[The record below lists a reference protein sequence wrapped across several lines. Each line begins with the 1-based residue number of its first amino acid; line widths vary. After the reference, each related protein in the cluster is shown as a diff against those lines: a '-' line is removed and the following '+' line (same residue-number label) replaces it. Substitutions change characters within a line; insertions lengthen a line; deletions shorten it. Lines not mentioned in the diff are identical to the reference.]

1 MGDAVRI
8 SKKMIGS
15 ELARGALSVLAR
27 NVLCLCHQIVM
38 TDAHE
43 LDRVDGAFVIGMPSM
58 TDNEFDQCVAG
69 FYQAASGQV
78 DWGQALRALHE
89 AFSLWAI
96 HIFGLDMA
104 SGTITFSFEVGDA
117 RPEAAIDFARTWH
130 RHDPRTRLALQLDEG
145 QWMNCRE
152 HFDDAFVAR
161 DPFYQEFLIPYGGRW
176 VSGMKLV
183 EDGAFVSLLA
193 MMRGPHQIPFSK
205 SEDALAHRLAHHLSL
220 AVKLYRT
227 NSRLAN
233 QASNSL
239 ALLGKIEAPLLLID
253 EQRRIHF
260 ANPAARSILD
270 AAETLVERGDELFCR
285 RAHDDTELL
294 LALRRL
300 RLSNNAYLGDAVAPE
315 EKAFMRCA
323 LPGSAH
329 HFGVYLNAIRP
340 ETSMGAFGRTPLA
353 MVLLHDPRRR
363 LQLDPFMVGA
373 AFDLTPAESQLAVGI
388 ARGMSVNEVAIARG
402 VSIETVRSQVKSIFA
417 KTGTSQQSDLVS
429 LLATLP
435 THTR

>member
-1 MGDAVRI
+1 
-8 SKKMIGS
+8 
-15 ELARGALSVLAR
+15 
-27 NVLCLCHQIVM
+27 
-38 TDAHE
+38 
-43 LDRVDGAFVIGMPSM
+43 
-58 TDNEFDQCVAG
+58 
-69 FYQAASGQV
+69 
-78 DWGQALRALHE
+78 
-89 AFSLWAI
+89 
-96 HIFGLDMA
+96 MA
-104 SGTITFSFEVGDA
+104 SGTITFSFEVGGA

-130 RHDPRTRLALQLDEG
+130 RQDPRTRPALRLEEG
-145 QWMNCRE
+145 RWMNCRE

-183 EDGAFVSLLA
+183 EDGALVSLLA
-193 MMRGPHQIPFSK
+193 MMRGLHQIPFSK
-205 SEDALAHRLAHHLSL
+205 SEDALAQRLAHHLSL

-227 NSRLAN
+227 NSMLAN

-270 AAETLVERGDELFCR
+270 AAEALVERGNELYCR
-285 RAHDDTELL
+285 RAQDDTDLL

-300 RLSNNAYLGDAVAPE
+300 RLSNNAYLGELVAPE

-323 LPGSAH
+323 LPGSSH
-329 HFGVYLNAIRP
+329 YLGVYLHAIRP
-340 ETSMGAFGRTPLA
+340 EMSLGVFGRTPLA
-353 MVLLHDPRRR
+353 MMLLHDPRRR
-363 LQLDPFMVGA
+363 LQLDPFMVAA
-373 AFDLTPAESQLAVGI
+373 AFDLTPAESQLAVSL
-388 ARGMSVNEVAIARG
+388 AKGMSVNEVAIARG